1 MKNRFSHISLSFV
14 FAFLFIFAFS
24 SFAFAALSEVAFQG
38 GFKGAIV
45 SLLDNSLI
53 AAALLTL
60 GFAGIMIELF
70 VTGFGVA
77 GFVGVASFAL
87 YFFGNIWAGH
97 VSTAVLL
104 LFVLGL
110 LLIIAELFVTPGL
123 GALGILGIAA
133 ILFSVFWAA
142 PSAGY
147 AVTAILIALIA
158 AVALIAVT
166 IKFGKTRNVWNRL
179 ILKLKQENEQGYV
192 APNAKLIGL
201 VGTKGYALTVLRPA
215 GTAEI
220 DGRKIDVVTEG
231 EFIEP
236 GTPIEILQVDG
247 MRVVVRKYEN
257 AE

>member
-1 MKNRFSHISLSFV
+1 MKKLFPKISYSFM
-14 FAFLFIFAFS
+14 FAILLTLVSAS
-24 SFAFAALSEVAFQG
+24 LALAAPGVVVAQG
-38 GFKGAIV
+38 GFKGAV
-45 SLLDNSLI
+45 VALLDNSLI

-60 GFAGIMIELF
+60 GFAGIIIELF

-87 YFFGNIWAGH
+87 YFLGNIWAGH

-110 LLIIAELFVTPGL
+110 LLVAAELFVTPGL
-123 GALGILGIAA
+123 GALGIMGIAA

-147 AVTAILIALIA
+147 AVTAILIALVA
-158 AVALIAVT
+158 AIILIAIS

-179 ILKLKQENEQGYV
+179 ILKLKQENDQGYV
-192 APNAKLIGL
+192 APNAKLADL
-201 VGTKGYALTVLRPA
+201 VGSHGTALTVLRPA

-220 DGRKIDVVTEG
+220 AGRKIDVVTEG

-236 GTPIEILQVDG
+236 GTSIEIIQVDG